1 MSLEKKATLVAS
13 SVATLLIFIKLI
25 VGIASGSVAVLASAI
40 DSMMDVG
47 VSLFNY
53 FALQNSEKEA
63 DEQFNYGR
71 SKIEP
76 IASVIEGVV
85 ITLSGLYILYASV
98 LKIIDE
104 HTTVYVEESIG
115 IMIFSLLITTLL
127 VVYLGKVA
135 KETGNMVIKADAL
148 HYKTDV
154 LSNGAIIISL
164 IVVHFS
170 GWHLVDA
177 LMGVAIALY
186 VIYSAYELIHD
197 GVLMLMDAA
206 LEDESVEEIKNILAS
221 SNITDYHWLKT
232 RKSGK
237 DNFVTVHLVFHVQI
251 SLLDAHRISDEVEAK
266 IRAIDYKSKWHF
278 AIHLDPYDDSEIN
291 EEDAYYDGD

>member
-1 MSLEKKATLVAS
+1 MSLEKRATLVAS
-13 SVATLLIFIKLI
+13 SVATLLIFVKLI

-53 FALQNSEKEA
+53 FALKNSEKEA

-85 ITLSGLYILYASV
+85 ITISGLYILYASIV
-98 LKIIDE
+98 KIIE
-104 HTTVYVEESIG
+104 NNQTFYVEESIG
-115 IMIFSLLITTLL
+115 VMIFSLIITLAL
-127 VVYLGKVA
+127 VIYLGKVA
-135 KETGNMVIKADAL
+135 TKTANMVIRADAL

-154 LSNGAIIISL
+154 LSNGAILLSL
-164 IVVHFS
+164 VVVYFTD
-170 GWHLVDA
+170 WHLVDA

-206 LEDESVEEIKNILAS
+206 LDDESVEAIKKILATS
-221 SNITDYHWLKT
+221 SITDYHWLKT

-237 DNFVTVHLVFHVQI
+237 DNFLSVHLVFHVQI
-251 SLLDAHRISDEVEAK
+251 LLLDAHRVSDEIEAK
-266 IRAIDYKSKWHF
+266 IRAIDPKSSWHF

-291 EEDAYYDGD
+291 EDEAYYGD